1 MINDRIKI
9 EDININYIQ
18 YGSGKINMVL
28 LHGWGQNIKMM
39 MPIGN
44 AFKSIF
50 KITIIDLPGFGS
62 SDEPKEVIT
71 ITDYADIIHKL
82 LDKLKIENPILV
94 GHSFGGRVSIAY
106 ASKYPVRKLIL
117 LASPFEKR
125 QKKPSFKQKC
135 LKVMK
140 KRPILNKLEL
150 WAKNHFGSEDY
161 RNASPMMRK
170 ILVQTVNTDLTK
182 EASQIKVPTLII
194 QGDNDTAVSLEEAKK
209 LNSIIKDS
217 GLVIYENK
225 THYAYL
231 EDINKTISV
240 LDKFLYKESREE
252 NEN

>member
-1 MINDRIKI
+1 M
-9 EDININYIQ
+9 
-18 YGSGKINMVL
+18 
-28 LHGWGQNIKMM
+28 
-39 MPIGN
+39 
-44 AFKSIF
+44 
-50 KITIIDLPGFGS
+50 
-62 SDEPKEVIT
+62 
-71 ITDYADIIHKL
+71 
-82 LDKLKIENPILV
+82 
-94 GHSFGGRVSIAY
+94 GHSFGGRISIAY
-106 ASKYPVRKLIL
+106 ASKYPVRKLNL

-125 QKKPSFKQKC
+125 QKSPSFKQKC

-140 KRPILNKLEL
+140 KIPILNKLEL

-170 ILVQTVNTDLTK
+170 VLVQTVNTDLTK

>member
-1 MINDRIKI
+1 
-9 EDININYIQ
+9 
-18 YGSGKINMVL
+18 
-28 LHGWGQNIKMM
+28 
-39 MPIGN
+39 
-44 AFKSIF
+44 
-50 KITIIDLPGFGS
+50 
-62 SDEPKEVIT
+62 
-71 ITDYADIIHKL
+71 
-82 LDKLKIENPILV
+82 
-94 GHSFGGRVSIAY
+94 
-106 ASKYPVRKLIL
+106 
-117 LASPFEKR
+117 
-125 QKKPSFKQKC
+125 
-135 LKVMK
+135 MK
-140 KRPILNKLEL
+140 KIPILNKLEL